1 MTRRPRLLILSFSP
15 IFSDARVLK
24 QVRHFAATYD
34 VTTCGYGGNP
44 GSGVTHLQIDD
55 DRPYYKHSRRDL
67 ILRRHRSSYWAV
79 PAVTA
84 AQELLAAEEPF
95 DIVIANDIDTVG
107 LAVSLGARLGVH
119 ADIHEY
125 APKQNEELFMWRL
138 FIAPYVRWMC
148 RTFLPRADSM
158 TTVGWGIAAEYK
170 KVFGLDAGVVT
181 NAAPFAAL
189 EPKPVADPIR
199 LVHSGAAL
207 RNRRIDVLVDAALLS
222 AVPVTLDLYL
232 MPNDPEY
239 IAELRERAGD
249 SGIVTIRDP
258 LPYAELVEALNDY
271 DVGLPVIPPANFS
284 YEWSLPNKFFDYVQA
299 RLGVIIGPSPEMR
312 QTLERY
318 GLGATATGFGP
329 AEIAAAIDALTPAA
343 VAAWKANSDASAREL
358 SAESQI
364 AVWDAAVAA
373 IAAKAGRD

>member
-1 MTRRPRLLILSFSP
+1 MTPRPRLLILSFSP

-24 QVRHFAATYD
+24 QVRHFAEHYD

-55 DRPYYKHSRRDL
+55 DKPYYQHSRRDL
-67 ILRRHRSSYWAV
+67 ILRRHRASYWAV
-79 PAVTA
+79 PAVVA
-84 AQELLAAEEPF
+84 AQQLLAAEQPF

-148 RTFLPRADSM
+148 RTFLPRVDSM
-158 TTVGWGIAAEYK
+158 TTVGWGIAEEYK
-170 KVFGLDAGVVT
+170 RVFGLDAGVVT
-181 NAAPFAAL
+181 NAAPYAELAPL
-189 EPKPVADPIR
+189 PVADPIR

-207 RNRRIDVLVDAALLS
+207 RNRRIDVLVEAALM
-222 AVPVTLDLYL
+222 ARTPVTLDLYL

-239 IAELRERAGD
+239 IAELRDRA
-249 SGIVTIRDP
+249 SSSTTVTIHDP
-258 LPYAELVEALNDY
+258 LPYAELVEALNAY

-312 QTLERY
+312 TTLDQY
-318 GLGATATGFGP
+318 GLGVTATGFG
-329 AEIAAAIDALTPAA
+329 AVEIAAAIDELTPAA
-343 VAAWKANSDASAREL
+343 VTAWKANADASAHAL
-358 SAESQI
+358 SAENQTV
-364 AVWDAAVAA
+364 VWDAAIAA
-373 IAAKAGRD
+373 IAAKAGRG